1 MVSLALYK
9 NGVLV
14 SVWDNVL
21 NVIVDEN
28 RNIEVY
34 VESANM
40 EVKFDIYHKDYDK
53 FEVWL
58 RR

>member
-14 SVWDNVL
+14 ATWDKVL
-21 NVIVDEN
+21 NVIVDEA
-28 RNIEVY
+28 RDIEVY
-34 VESANM
+34 VESDNG
-40 EVKFDIYHKDYDK
+40 EVKFFIYRKDYDK

>member
-14 SVWDNVL
+14 SVWDKVL
-21 NVIVDEN
+21 NVIVDEA
-28 RNIEVY
+28 RDIEVY
-34 VESANM
+34 VDSDNG
-40 EVKFDIYHKDYDK
+40 EVKFFIYRKDYDK